1 MTRLT
6 AGLLARAKRWSA
18 SVGRAPGRRLGV
30 ARTFADPA
38 GQR

>member
-18 SVGRAPGRRLGV
+18 SVGRAPGRQLRG
-30 ARTFADPA
+30 ADTRTAPA